1 MQITELEIPDSY
13 LVETNL
19 FGDDRGL
26 FLESFR
32 YDKLQEI
39 TGRTFGIRQVNTSV
53 SQAGVLRGIHFAS
66 VPQGQAKYVTVHSGS
81 IIDYI
86 VDVRIGSATFGKW
99 TSVTLDSAERNAVFL
114 SEGLGHAFLSL
125 EDNTVVSY
133 LVSDTY
139 KPASEF
145 GIHPL
150 DPDVGLDLPAIFS
163 YPILSEKDESAPSF
177 QIQSDQG
184 ILPTIAACNELYI
197 SQKAV
202 KS

>member
-1 MQITELEIPDSY
+1 MQITELEIPDSF

-39 TGRTFGIRQVNTSV
+39 TGRSFQIRQVNTSV

-66 VPQGQAKYVTVHSGS
+66 VPQGQAKYVTVHAGS

-86 VDVRIGSATFGKW
+86 VDVRIGSETFGKW
-99 TSVTLDSAERNAVFL
+99 TSVTLDSVDRNAVFL
-114 SEGLGHAFLSL
+114 SEGLGHAFLSI

-139 KPASEF
+139 KPASEY

-150 DPDVGLDLPAIFS
+150 DTEIGLELPANFS
-163 YPILSEKDESAPSF
+163 SPILSGKDETAPSF
-177 QIQSDQG
+177 RVQSDQG
-184 ILPTIAACNELYI
+184 VLPTIASCNELYI

-202 KS
+202 N

>member
-1 MQITELEIPDSY
+1 VQITELEIPDSF

-39 TGRTFGIRQVNTSV
+39 TGRYFQIRQVNTSV

-66 VPQGQAKYVTVHSGS
+66 VPQGQAKYVTVHAGS

-86 VDVRIGSATFGKW
+86 VDVRIGSETYGKW
-99 TSVTLDSAERNAVFL
+99 TSVTLDSVDRNAVFL

-139 KPASEF
+139 KPASEY

-150 DPDVGLDLPAIFS
+150 DTEIGLELPSDFS
-163 YPILSEKDESAPSF
+163 SPILSGKDEAAPSF
-177 QIQSDQG
+177 RVQSDQG
-184 ILPTIAACNELYI
+184 KLPTITACAELYN

-202 KS
+202 N